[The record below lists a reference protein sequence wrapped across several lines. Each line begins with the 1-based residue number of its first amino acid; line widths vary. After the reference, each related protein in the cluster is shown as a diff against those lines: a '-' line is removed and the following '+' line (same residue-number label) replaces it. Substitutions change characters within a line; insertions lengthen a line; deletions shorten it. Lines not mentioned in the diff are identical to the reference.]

1 MTMTT
6 FNSFA
11 VELDVVADNARSV
24 PSDIAEYCEANNIGF
39 FIAVRD
45 NADNLPVVFTA
56 SRREDLEE
64 MIKAV
69 YEKEDKEQQEF
80 FATLIQRF

>member
-1 MTMTT
+1 MTT

-11 VELDVVADNARSV
+11 VELDVIAENTMNV
-24 PSDIAEYCEANNIGF
+24 PRDIYEYCEANNIGLF
-39 FIAVRD
+39 VAQRKGV
-45 NADNLPVVFTA
+45 DNLPIVFTA

-69 YEKEDKEQQEF
+69 YETKDKEQQEF
-80 FATLIQRF
+80 FATLIQAF